1 LNVGKPSGDTPF
13 GNIASAGA
21 ISEKP
26 SHLLNSVGS
35 TMMPSA
41 FVGMAS
47 RGMSTRYPVADEA
60 SAFAYAIDGH
70 GNMQPCPPSGLH
82 SSGIPLESLP
92 PHAAKRRTETT
103 KPLIAATLSPSIPRR
118 KTDISGLRLG
128 AAHVRHLTLW
138 P

>member
-1 LNVGKPSGDTPF
+1 MISARFVMSSVFASTSANSGTRSPVAMLTITTAASGASDWLGSLNVGKPSGDTPF
-13 GNIASAGA
+13 GNIASIGA

-70 GNMQPCPPSGLH
+70 GNMQ
-82 SSGIPLESLP
+82 
-92 PHAAKRRTETT
+92 
-103 KPLIAATLSPSIPRR
+103 
-118 KTDISGLRLG
+118 
-128 AAHVRHLTLW
+128 
-138 P
+138 